1 MRSILFD
8 GSTGATAI
16 ELGFPISSIRNY
28 LTGKRVV
35 VITDST
41 VFRLYGD
48 QFPDGQTA
56 VLCSGELSKNIETVL
71 EVYEFFLSQE
81 LDRSSYVVG
90 IGGGV
95 VCDIAGFCASTYL
108 RGIPFGYVPTT
119 FLAQVDASV
128 GGKNG
133 VNLKSYKNLIG
144 TVNQPRFVLCDFT
157 LLKTLPEEEVRN
169 GFAEVIKHALIE
181 NSSLFFKL
189 EENHEKIASL
199 DEDILEEIV
208 NASLKIKIGVVSQDE
223 KENGYRRILNFG
235 HTIGHGVEK
244 TLGLSHG
251 ESVSIGMVME
261 ASLSAIKGRLDPQ
274 VVDQIKGI
282 LQKFGLPVT
291 AVLNKDA
298 MIDAIRKDKKR
309 QDSAIHCVLLEDIGS
324 AQIDTIEIDELEE
337 IFDDLCEYC

>member
-1 MRSILFD
+1 MRSILFE
-8 GSTGATAI
+8 GSTGTTAI
-16 ELGFPISSIRNY
+16 ELGFPFSSIRTY
-28 LTGKRVV
+28 LGGKRVA

-41 VFRLYGD
+41 VFRIHGD
-48 QFPDGQTA
+48 QFPEGQAA
-56 VLCSGELSKNIETVL
+56 VLCSGELSKNVETAL

-81 LDRSSYVVG
+81 LDRSSCIVG

-108 RGIPFGYVPTT
+108 RGIPFGFVPTT
-119 FLAQVDASV
+119 FLAQVDASI

-144 TVNQPRFVLCDFT
+144 TFNQPRFVLCDFR
-157 LLKTLPEEEVRN
+157 LLKTLPEKEVRN
-169 GFAEVIKHALIE
+169 GLAEVIKHALIG
-181 NSSLFFKL
+181 NSSLFFQL
-189 EENHEKIASL
+189 EENHEKIMSL

-208 NASLKIKIGVVSQDE
+208 NTSLQVKIGVVSQDE

-261 ASLSAIKGRLDPQ
+261 ASLSAIKGRLDPKI
-274 VVDQIKGI
+274 VDQIKGI

-291 AVLNKDA
+291 AALNKDA
-298 MIDAIRKDKKR
+298 MIDALRKDKKR
-309 QDSAIHCVLLEDIGS
+309 QDGAIHCVLLDGIGS
-324 AQIDTIEIDELEE
+324 AQTDTIAIDEFEE
-337 IFDDLCEYC
+337 LFDDLCEYC